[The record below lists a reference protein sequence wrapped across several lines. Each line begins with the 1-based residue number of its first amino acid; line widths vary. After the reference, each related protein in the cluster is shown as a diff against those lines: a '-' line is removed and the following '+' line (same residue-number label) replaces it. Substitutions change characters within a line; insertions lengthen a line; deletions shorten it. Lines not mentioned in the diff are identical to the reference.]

1 MSQYLQ
7 SWILHICD
15 TKNVC
20 HAKYNIFAMMMT
32 MAHTI
37 TSLPHLVHCC
47 HNIYNVEYCII
58 VTQKNE
64 LILTNRYQGFWPPP
78 LFHVSGCSLPF
89 ATITYSISFAIIP
102 TQLHRNPLDFVP
114 KWLQMYSNE
123 QKADVLTSHIH
134 LFIFTR
140 ESQDKN
146 QTRPETPKSNRILF
160 LQKNNSSI
168 SSQAIIRND
177 NVLKLYVN
185 ADMCGYGSPISDKYL
200 SLPCSKPPQAISFAR
215 RTRFPSGIF
224 PMLCLW

>member
-1 MSQYLQ
+1 MSSGTSTQSGNAGQKLSTITPLPGPVHCCHNIYIVEYWIYIYICCLYWWYLCHNIYNLEYYIFVTQ
-7 SWILHICD
+7 KRWISH
-15 TKNVC
+15 VC
-20 HAKYNIFAMMMT
+20 IAKYNIFAMMMT

-89 ATITYSISFAIIP
+89 ATFTYSISFAIIP

-123 QKADVLTSHIH
+123 QKADVLTSHIQ

-146 QTRPETPKSNRILF
+146 QTRNPKI
-160 LQKNNSSI
+160 KPNSS
-168 SSQAIIRND
+168 SSE
-177 NVLKLYVN
+177 K
-185 ADMCGYGSPISDKYL
+185 
-200 SLPCSKPPQAISFAR
+200 
-215 RTRFPSGIF
+215 
-224 PMLCLW
+224 